1 MVGLM
6 YQDRFSCKACISTRA
21 KVKDLESGE
30 KMADATRHDSHWAIF
45 IDQSDWRT
53 SSILPNV
60 FSKYKHLGTIR
71 VFIHCVTLINI
82 F

>member
-6 YQDRFSCKACISTRA
+6 CQDRFSCKACISTRA

-60 FSKYKHLGTIR
+60 FSKYKHLGTR
-71 VFIHCVTLINI
+71 LGFLFTVLL
-82 F
+82 